1 LFVVRDYTALHLLC
15 DITLSRQSNPSGNI
29 CDSLSRNL
37 PGTGQKEYFLSHDR
51 YILSRQSNPLGNL
64 YGFLSQNLAGRGGKD
79 NFLSHDRYFLS
90 RQSNPLEISMIS
102 FPSGLPEEAE
112 KNISKAFCANL
123 PGIGVIM
130 IKL

>member
-51 YILSRQSNPLGNL
+51 YILSRQSNPL
-64 YGFLSQNLAGRGGKD
+64 
-79 NFLSHDRYFLS
+79 
-90 RQSNPLEISMIS
+90 EISMIS